1 MTDSNATKAVMPA
14 ARQPATDSI
23 EDNNASQETALREA
37 VLRRE
42 AARQMGQAKSERK
55 RAAVRENGKKGGRP
69 PGSQTSTEARA
80 RMSAP
85 QRERRAKEAPKAKT
99 KSSQN
104 HNFSI

>member
-1 MTDSNATKAVMPA
+1 MPA

-42 AARQMGQAKSERK
+42 AARQESGQAKSERK

-69 PGSQTSTEARA
+69 PGSQTSTTKPERA
-80 RMSAP
+80 
-85 QRERRAKEAPKAKT
+85 
-99 KSSQN
+99 
-104 HNFSI
+104 